1 MVGGAS
7 TWQFHNYTVISQQTP
22 PFVERVYL
30 RRKQVVVTLTKSWYK
45 KFSFISNVLLVTCQS
60 CQVKSKMKGYWAPC
74 QHFVH
79 SIVRHDIAAPESCWF
94 EPSQHNLP
102 NAKHQHTCH
111 FKVGAHSAVIQS
123 KHTWSNTLHFMMLY
137 ANLKLNTYALLKP
150 SNPVIP
156 VHQRESPG
164 VFKPSSFLGG
174 SLHQLFQLFK
184 GPRALIYGKVCPWQY
199 IWSKHKRKQEKN
211 DIVTYLKRSW
221 PNGILVMFHCI

>member
-1 MVGGAS
+1 MVGWRVGAS

-79 SIVRHDIAAPESCWF
+79 SIVWHDIAAPESCWF

-102 NAKHQHTCH
+102 NAKHQHT
-111 FKVGAHSAVIQS
+111 IQS

-137 ANLKLNTYALLKP
+137 ANLKLNTYALLKTIKP
-150 SNPVIP
+150 GNTSTPAL
-156 VHQRESPG
+156 ESWRLQIKQFFGGLSTSTFPAFQGPKG
-164 VFKPSSFLGG
+164 VDLWEGLPLT
-174 SLHQLFQLFK
+174 
-184 GPRALIYGKVCPWQY
+184 IYMVQAQTQT
-199 IWSKHKRKQEKN
+199 RKKMTLWH
-211 DIVTYLKRSW
+211 I
-221 PNGILVMFHCI
+221 